1 MPFMT
6 ALSSRFTVTLNWVS
20 NYRYSLLV
28 LFLLLQVSAFCLQGI
43 WVEDFWEHSAAVT
56 EFTRNGLRPS
66 HPQLALDAPHTFLN
80 PYSFTIGL
88 LASSLK
94 VDVIAALATVGV
106 MNFALFCWG
115 LRSFVATQCR
125 NQEETSKVS
134 FYALLFILFLWGAH
148 PWPYSGFFNFQ
159 ILLFNLPYPST
170 FIGGLSLLTLGYVG
184 QRCGE
189 LRTLQWIGLAL
200 IVCLALLTHPLT
212 AQFLVI
218 GLVGQV
224 IFTKHSSYGQL
235 LKILIICALSIGLAA
250 LWPFYPFLE
259 LLRGAGAV
267 YDLSNGTMYYHFLP
281 RVWPF
286 IFLSPLIA
294 WAITRR
300 EHRVLLF
307 IFICTSVIY
316 IFGFY
321 THKYSYGRIISYT
334 VMVLQICCA
343 LMAYKFENRL
353 SGSRWHALPLYRL
366 CMVSLLVG
374 LSFFPLKSSVNRLLT
389 AANSVRLDRPIFN
402 QVSYKEFSILRDS
415 IPKGSTVFANLDVS
429 WLLPSFD
436 AKVVAADHPLA
447 FIPDAEQ
454 RRQDILKFFSTN
466 TSIGARLELLLKYNA
481 DYLLIDK
488 KSDENW
494 QQIFQPF
501 RKDSNSNVTFEDNRF
516 LLIALNK
523 SS

>member
-1 MPFMT
+1 MT
-6 ALSSRFTVTLNWVS
+6 ALSSRFAITLNWVS

-28 LFLLLQVSAFCLQGI
+28 FFLLLQVSAFCLQGI

-56 EFTRNGLRPS
+56 EFMRNGLRPS

-80 PYSFTIGL
+80 PYSFSIGI
-88 LASSLK
+88 LANILK
-94 VDVIAALATVGV
+94 LDAIAALATFGI

-134 FYALLFILFLWGAH
+134 FYALLFILFLWGAN

-184 QRCGE
+184 QRSGK
-189 LRTLQWIGLAL
+189 LRTLHWIGLGL

-224 IFTKHSSYGQL
+224 IFTKHRSYGQL
-235 LKILIICALSIGLAA
+235 LKILIICALSIGLAG

-267 YDLSNGTMYYHFLP
+267 YDLSNGTMYYHFLL

-286 IFLSPLIA
+286 ILLSPLIV

-343 LMAYKFENRL
+343 LMAYKLENRL
-353 SGSRWHALPLYRL
+353 SGLRWNALSLYRL
-366 CMVSLLVG
+366 CIASLLVG
-374 LSFFPLKSSVNRLLT
+374 LSFFPLKSSVTRLLT
-389 AANSVRLDRPIFN
+389 AANSVRLDRPILN
-402 QVSYKEFSILRDS
+402 QVSYEDFSPLKPHIQEE
-415 IPKGSTVFANLDVS
+415 STFFANLNVS
-429 WLLPSFD
+429 WLLPSFG
-436 AKVVAADHPLA
+436 AKVIASDHPLA
-447 FIPDAEQ
+447 FISDAAQ
-454 RRQDILKFFSTN
+454 RQQDSTVFFLPSTSP
-466 TSIGARLELLLKYNA
+466 TARLNLLLKYRA
-481 DYLLIDK
+481 DYLLLDK
-488 KSDENW
+488 KSDQDW
-494 QQIFQPF
+494 QTIAQSTKEAGIGRTIFES
-501 RKDSNSNVTFEDNRF
+501 DRF
-516 LLIALNK
+516 LLIALTRPN
-523 SS
+523 